1 MCGKQKARNRV
12 NYPGNI
18 GKIQNGGKN
27 SKNISEAT
35 GNETATPPK
44 NVREKKRKKENSE
57 GNEFPPV
64 SLLPPARVLSR
75 RHPARCLALLPPT
88 CGPGKGQRVR
98 SWG

>member
-1 MCGKQKARNRV
+1 MASRKRETRV

-44 NVREKKRKKENSE
+44 NERKKERKKIQRE
-57 GNEFPPV
+57 NEFPSFLPV
-64 SLLPPARVLSR
+64 AP
-75 RHPARCLALLPPT
+75 H
-88 CGPGKGQRVR
+88 
-98 SWG
+98 